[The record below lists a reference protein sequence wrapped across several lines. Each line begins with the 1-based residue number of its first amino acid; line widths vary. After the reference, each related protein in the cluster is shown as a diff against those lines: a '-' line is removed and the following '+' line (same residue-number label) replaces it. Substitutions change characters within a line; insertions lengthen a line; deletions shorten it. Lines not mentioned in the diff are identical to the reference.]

1 MRWKNQQ
8 WRVPVASMRESVEQ
22 VLSNLD
28 QGWALEELSA
38 LDHEILC

>member
-1 MRWKNQQ
+1 MRQPIK
-8 WRVPVASMRESVEQ
+8 Q
-22 VLSNLD
+22 VISNLD

>member
-1 MRWKNQQ
+1 M
-8 WRVPVASMRESVEQ
+8 PVAAMRQSVEQ
-22 VLSNLD
+22 LICNLD